1 MNLPKTVY
9 ILCVGTL
16 INRAG
21 SMVLP
26 FLVLYLADHHGMT
39 GHQAT
44 TTMGLFGVGSIVAAL
59 VGGWLADHL
68 GRRIIMIASLV
79 GSGAVLCV
87 FAELRGTAI
96 LGAAVFLFALLTD
109 MYRPAAQA
117 MIADTVETDIRPQA
131 YGLMYLAI
139 NLGFAISPILG
150 GWLVMYSF
158 KALFVVDALTTLAY
172 AAIIFM
178 LIKETRPARD
188 SSAHSLHATVPSS
201 DRRGFILFGWFCF
214 GVLIL
219 AVVYSQAMVTL
230 PLMLRSLQYSPTQY
244 GRFMA
249 INGVMIVCLQIPFT
263 AMANRFDRSRV
274 LFCAALIQG
283 VGFGALAF
291 VSSWSAIALT
301 IVIWTSAEM
310 LCAPL
315 MPTIVSDLAPV
326 HLRARYMGV
335 FTMCYASA
343 HAIGAPLGGH
353 VLDSWGATTL
363 WTSAW
368 WVCVLGGIIYL
379 VLGRRLQPTADSATP

>member
-188 SSAHSLHATVPSS
+188 SSALPPCDRAIERPQGVHSLRVVLFRRAHPGRGLFSS
-201 DRRGFILFGWFCF
+201 HGHTAAD
-214 GVLIL
+214 
-219 AVVYSQAMVTL
+219 AA
-230 PLMLRSLQYSPTQY
+230 
-244 GRFMA
+244 
-249 INGVMIVCLQIPFT
+249 FT
-263 AMANRFDRSRV
+263 AV
-274 LFCAALIQG
+274 L
-283 VGFGALAF
+283 
-291 VSSWSAIALT
+291 
-301 IVIWTSAEM
+301 
-310 LCAPL
+310 P
-315 MPTIVSDLAPV
+315 
-326 HLRARYMGV
+326 
-335 FTMCYASA
+335 
-343 HAIGAPLGGH
+343 HAIRQIHGH
-353 VLDSWGATTL
+353 
-363 WTSAW
+363 
-368 WVCVLGGIIYL
+368 
-379 VLGRRLQPTADSATP
+379 